1 MSGLHRMLP
10 SNLLLA
16 TLALGTVALCAL
28 LALGPAAAAPV
39 LEAERVPIDL
49 RRTTL
54 IVRDMENSLRFYRDA
69 LGMRV
74 VYDNIIRTPRDAPD
88 DETAKRSLRLVFV
101 QANDDFVG
109 IIGLIEYRK
118 PVKQPPAVVPEA
130 FSIGTNVLLFNA
142 RDLGATFA
150 RAKAVPGVV
159 ILEEPVETSYPGYDG
174 GPAIPVIISTL
185 RDPDGFTVELN
196 QLLVDKLR

>member
-1 MSGLHRMLP
+1 MTRRR
-10 SNLLLA
+10 LLA
-16 TLALGTVALCAL
+16 TLLLLGAALTVRS
-28 LALGPAAAAPV
+28 APV
-39 LEAERVPIDL
+39 PDGDRVPIDL

-69 LGMRV
+69 LGLKV
-74 VYDNIIRTPRDAPD
+74 VYDNLIRTPRSAASDAAA
-88 DETAKRSLRLVFV
+88 ERSLRLVFV

-118 PVKQPPAVVPEA
+118 PLKQPPPAVPDA

-142 RDLGATFA
+142 RDLDATFA
-150 RAKAVPGVV
+150 RARAVPGVTIV
-159 ILEEPVETSYPGYDG
+159 AAPVATTYPGYDG
-174 GPAIPVIISTL
+174 RPPIPVRVSTL

-196 QLLVDKLR
+196 QLLVEKVR

>member
-1 MSGLHRMLP
+1 MKKQ
-10 SNLLLA
+10 LLA
-16 TLALGTVALCAL
+16 ALWLSL
-28 LALGPAAAAPV
+28 LVGSSAGRISAAPV
-39 LEAERVPIDL
+39 AASDRVPIDL

-74 VYDNIIRTPRDAPD
+74 VYDNIIRTPRTAAS
-88 DETAKRSLRLVFV
+88 DEAADRSLRLVFV

-118 PVKQPPAVVPEA
+118 PRKQAPAVVPEA
-130 FSIGTNVLLFNA
+130 FSIGTNVLLFNTT
-142 RDLGATFA
+142 DLDATFA
-150 RAKAVPGVV
+150 RARAVSGVIV
-159 ILEEPVETSYPGYDG
+159 IEAPAATSYPGYDG
-174 GPAIPVIISTL
+174 GPVIPVRVSTL

-196 QLLVDKLR
+196 QLLVGNVR

>member
-1 MSGLHRMLP
+1 MSVLRP
-10 SNLLLA
+10 LL
-16 TLALGTVALCAL
+16 LGTVAL
-28 LALGPAAAAPV
+28 LALASQVPALAAPV
-39 LEAERVPIDL
+39 PEAEKVPIDL

-88 DETAKRSLRLVFV
+88 DETAERSLRLVFV

-109 IIGLIEYRK
+109 IIGLIEYLK
-118 PVKQPPAVVPEA
+118 PVKQPPAEQPEA

-142 RDLGATFA
+142 QDLDATFA

-159 ILEEPVETSYPGYDG
+159 ILNAPAETSYPGYAG
-174 GPAIPVIISTL
+174 GPVIPVRVSIL

-196 QLLVDKLR
+196 QLLVEKVR

>member
-1 MSGLHRMLP
+1 MSGLPRMLP
-10 SNLLLA
+10 GVAALFLLL
-16 TLALGTVALCAL
+16 LH
-28 LALGPAAAAPV
+28 GPAPAAPV
-39 LEAERVPIDL
+39 AAAERVPIDL

-74 VYDNIIRTPRDAPD
+74 VYDNLIRTPRDAPD
-88 DETAKRSLRLVFV
+88 DETAKRALRLVFV
-101 QANDDFVG
+101 QANDDYIG

-118 PVKQPPAVVPEA
+118 PLKLPPAVVPEA

-142 RDLGATFA
+142 KDLDATFA

-159 ILEEPVETSYPGYDG
+159 VLEEPVETSYPGYDG
-174 GPAIPVIISTL
+174 GPVIPVRISTL
-185 RDPDGFTVELN
+185 RDPDGFTIELN
-196 QLLVDKLR
+196 QLLVEKVR

>member
-10 SNLLLA
+10 STLLLA
-16 TLALGTVALCAL
+16 TLTLGTVALWAL
-28 LALGPAAAAPV
+28 LPKGPALAAPV
-39 LEAERVPIDL
+39 PEAEQVPIDL

-54 IVRDMENSLRFYRDA
+54 IVKDMENSLRFYRDA

-88 DETAKRSLRLVFV
+88 DEAAKRSLRLVFV

-118 PVKQPPAVVPEA
+118 PVKQPPAAVPEA

-142 RDLGATFA
+142 RDLDATFA
-150 RAKAVPGVV
+150 RAKAVPGVE
-159 ILEEPVETSYPGYDG
+159 ILEAPVRTSYPGYAG
-174 GPAIPVIISTL
+174 GPVIPVRVSIL

>member
-1 MSGLHRMLP
+1 MSGLRRMLP
-10 SNLLLA
+10 STLGFWILALCGLLLQ
-16 TLALGTVALCAL
+16 
-28 LALGPAAAAPV
+28 GPAAAAPV
-39 LEAERVPIDL
+39 PEAEQVPIDL

-88 DETAKRSLRLVFV
+88 DEAARRSLRLVFV

-118 PVKQPPAVVPEA
+118 PVKQPPAEVPEA

-142 RDLGATFA
+142 QDLDATFA

-159 ILEEPVETSYPGYDG
+159 ILEAPVETSYPGYDG
-174 GPAIPVIISTL
+174 GPPAIPVMVSTL

-196 QLLVDKLR
+196 QLLVEKVR

>member
-1 MSGLHRMLP
+1 MIRTLLLT
-10 SNLLLA
+10 LLLA
-16 TLALGTVALCAL
+16 ATVA
-28 LALGPAAAAPV
+28 GAAPV
-39 LEAERVPIDL
+39 PDTQRVPIDL

-69 LGMRV
+69 LGLRV
-74 VYDNIIRTPRDAPD
+74 VYDNVIRTPRSARTDGEA
-88 DETAKRSLRLVFV
+88 ERSLRLVFV

-118 PVKQPPAVVPEA
+118 PLKPPPAVVPEA

-142 RDLGATFA
+142 RDLDATFA
-150 RAKAVPGVV
+150 RAKAVPGVTV
-159 ILEEPVETSYPGYDG
+159 LEEPVETTYPGYDG
-174 GPAIPVIISTL
+174 KPPIPVRVSTL

-196 QLLVDKLR
+196 QLLVDKVR

>member
-1 MSGLHRMLP
+1 VIRQ
-10 SNLLLA
+10 LLFCAVLA
-16 TLALGTVALCAL
+16 VAAV
-28 LALGPAAAAPV
+28 AAHAAPV
-39 LEAERVPIDL
+39 PDADRVPIDL

-69 LGMRV
+69 LGLKV
-74 VYDNIIRTPRDAPD
+74 VYDNIIRTPRTAASDA
-88 DETAKRSLRLVFV
+88 AAQRSLRLVFV
-101 QANDDFVG
+101 RANDDFIG

-142 RDLGATFA
+142 KDLDGTFA
-150 RAKAVPGVV
+150 KARTVPGVTIV
-159 ILEEPVETSYPGYDG
+159 EEPVETTYPGYDG
-174 GPAIPVIISTL
+174 RPPIPVRVSTL

-196 QLLVDKLR
+196 QLLVDKVR

>member
-1 MSGLHRMLP
+1 MKKRI
-10 SNLLLA
+10 LA
-16 TLALGTVALCAL
+16 AMWLSILVGSSV
-28 LALGPAAAAPV
+28 GIISAAPV
-39 LEAERVPIDL
+39 AAPDRVPIDL

-74 VYDNIIRTPRDAPD
+74 VYDNIIRTPRSAAS
-88 DETAKRSLRLVFV
+88 DEAADRSLRLVFV

-118 PVKQPPAVVPEA
+118 PLKQAPAVVPDA

-142 RDLGATFA
+142 TDLDATFA
-150 RAKAVPGVV
+150 KARTVPGVTV
-159 ILEEPVETSYPGYDG
+159 VEAPVVTSYPGYAG
-174 GPAIPVIISTL
+174 GPTIPVRVSTL

-196 QLLVDKLR
+196 QLLVESVRGASETNNEPN